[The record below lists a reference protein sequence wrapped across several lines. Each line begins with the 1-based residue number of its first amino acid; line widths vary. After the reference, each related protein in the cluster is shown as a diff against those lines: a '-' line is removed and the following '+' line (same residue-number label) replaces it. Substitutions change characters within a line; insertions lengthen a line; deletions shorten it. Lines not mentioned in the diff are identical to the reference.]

1 MSCRNCT
8 CERCQRVYA
17 TRRRHAA
24 QAVELRE
31 QGITLP
37 RIAEMIGTSKDVVSR
52 LLKEAKQ

>member
-17 TRRRHAA
+17 TRRRHLA
-24 QAVELRE
+24 QAIELRK

-37 RIAEMIGTSKDVVSR
+37 RIAEMIGTSKDTVCK